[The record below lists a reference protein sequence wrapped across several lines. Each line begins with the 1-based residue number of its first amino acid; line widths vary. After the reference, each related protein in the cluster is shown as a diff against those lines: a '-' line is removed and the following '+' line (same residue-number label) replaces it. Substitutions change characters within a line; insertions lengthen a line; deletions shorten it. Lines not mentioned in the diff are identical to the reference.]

1 MEGRSSQ
8 LKKIVFTIFA
18 ACALTPAGAGTGLYM
33 GPYFPSPQPRN
44 ITVHQDTVAY
54 LPCTVSQ
61 LGDKSV
67 SWVRQRDADILT
79 VDRYTFVR
87 DDRLTVHFT
96 PDTGTWTLVIKYV
109 QERDAGTYECQ
120 ISTEPK
126 MSMLVHLNVIVPQ
139 VEITGAVDKYVRRGS
154 TARLECKV
162 SSTVQLPDYIFWYH
176 SGSRLLEYDHP
187 RVKITVARRGGQG
200 SEMSITSTL
209 VLTDARLSDA
219 GNYTCLPSNLHNATT
234 VLHVLND
241 EHPAAMQ
248 TGAAML
254 TDPPNIWGILL
265 VVALALLFVQAHP
278 HLAHTNLPPPA
289 LHLQEASEGA
299 AEGPDRSASSGQT
312 LADAEARL
320 RFSDILSK
328 TQNASSFARL
338 QFHGFE
344 DGVDMQTHEDRR
356 HESGQRQIS
365 DASDAALSPP
375 RALEMARHLSRSR
388 TEGLRRRN
396 PHALKGGGSPATS
409 TRQTLDKRS
418 LAGVVGVCGASSSPS
433 GGEVSAA
440 VAAPRVL
447 LALRSVPSSTLKLA
461 R

>member
-18 ACALTPAGAGTGLYM
+18 ACVLAPAGAGTGLYM

-139 VEITGAVDKYVRRGS
+139 VEITGAVDKYVRSGS

-209 VLTDARLSDA
+209 VLTDARPSDA

-234 VLHVLND
+234 ILHVLND

-289 LHLQEASEGA
+289 LTLQDASEDA
-299 AEGPDRSASSGQT
+299 AEGSERTASSDQT
-312 LADAEARL
+312 FADVDARL
-320 RFSDILSK
+320 CFSDIPSK
-328 TQNASSFARL
+328 TQNSCGFARL
-338 QFHGFE
+338 QLHGIE
-344 DGVDMQTHEDRR
+344 DGVVMQTHEDRR
-356 HESGQRQIS
+356 RESGQGHVDS
-365 DASDAALSPP
+365 PSDAALTRP
-375 RALEMARHLSRSR
+375 RAVELIWRLFRGSQ
-388 TEGLRRRN
+388 TD
-396 PHALKGGGSPATS
+396 PHALKGGGTRVATP
-409 TRQTLDKRS
+409 RETLEKRCPPT
-418 LAGVVGVCGASSSPS
+418 LADIRGASSSPAGDRNES
-433 GGEVSAA
+433 SAA
-440 VAAPRVL
+440 VVGPRDFMASRTGTSPKQTL
-447 LALRSVPSSTLKLA
+447 LR
-461 R
+461 

>member
-8 LKKIVFTIFA
+8 LKKIVFTIFT

-209 VLTDARLSDA
+209 VLTDARPSDA

-241 EHPAAMQ
+241 
-248 TGAAML
+248 L
-254 TDPPNIWGILL
+254 IKD
-265 VVALALLFVQAHP
+265 
-278 HLAHTNLPPPA
+278 
-289 LHLQEASEGA
+289 
-299 AEGPDRSASSGQT
+299 
-312 LADAEARL
+312 
-320 RFSDILSK
+320 
-328 TQNASSFARL
+328 
-338 QFHGFE
+338 
-344 DGVDMQTHEDRR
+344 
-356 HESGQRQIS
+356 
-365 DASDAALSPP
+365 
-375 RALEMARHLSRSR
+375 
-388 TEGLRRRN
+388 
-396 PHALKGGGSPATS
+396 
-409 TRQTLDKRS
+409 
-418 LAGVVGVCGASSSPS
+418 
-433 GGEVSAA
+433 
-440 VAAPRVL
+440 
-447 LALRSVPSSTLKLA
+447 
-461 R
+461 